1 MTNHSNDRSQPT
13 ISNWRA
19 GVANLRHD
27 LRTPLNA
34 IIGYSEMV
42 LEEAEDLGEEDLVGL
57 LNSIVASGR
66 EILGVVNDV
75 LAASRMDS
83 IGEPDWSGFEEELK
97 SGTSER
103 ANAILANSSQLLSA
117 LERKELGEFCPDI
130 EKVRTA
136 AERFLKETEDI
147 PSRLKEFQ
155 AEETDETGA
164 AALRQGVMQEAGPR
178 SATAERQGKILA
190 VDDNEMNRD
199 LLQRH
204 LVKLGHEVLLAE
216 GGEEGL
222 QKLSEESFDLVLL
235 DVMMPGLNGF
245 QVLQRLKADPSLR
258 DVPVIM
264 ISALDELSSV
274 VRCIENGAEDYLPK
288 PFDPV
293 LLNARVGA
301 CLEKKWLHDVEEEQ
315 RREMARLNS
324 ELVKRN
330 EFIRHTFGR
339 YLSDEIVESI
349 LESPEGLQIGGEK
362 REVTIMMTDIR
373 GFTVI
378 GERLPAE
385 TIVSMLNLY
394 LEAMTEIILK
404 YDGTI
409 DEFIGDAILVI
420 FGAPFLRP
428 DDPQRAVACAVEM
441 QLAMD
446 HVNRSFRELGYPEVE
461 MGIGINTGEVVVGNI
476 GSSKR
481 SKYGVV
487 GHHVNLTSRIE
498 SYTVG
503 GQIYVSENTLERC
516 GPILRVDGEMEV
528 LPKGVDQE
536 ITIYDVGGIGDAFD
550 VFLPEKVAEE
560 LMALEPPLL
569 VEACVVAGKD
579 IDSEMFRGEFTRL
592 SERGARLVSDHSIQ
606 KNMNLKLQLLHSEGE
621 KVGGAVYAKVTAVAP
636 QPAGEFSIVFTS
648 VPYEV
653 TVFIDCLL
661 SD

>member
-1 MTNHSNDRSQPT
+1 
-13 ISNWRA
+13 
-19 GVANLRHD
+19 
-27 LRTPLNA
+27 
-34 IIGYSEMV
+34 MV
-42 LEEAEDLGEEDLVGL
+42 LEEAEDLDEEHLVDL
-57 LNSIVASGR
+57 LNSLVTSGR

-75 LAASRMDS
+75 FSASRMDTLS
-83 IGEPDWSGFEEELK
+83 EPDWSGFEEELK
-97 SGTSER
+97 CGTSEQ
-103 ANAILANSSQLLSA
+103 AHKILATSSQLLSA
-117 LERKELGEFCPDI
+117 LESKELGEFCPDI
-130 EKVRTA
+130 EKVQTA
-136 AERFLKETEDI
+136 AERFLKESNDI
-147 PSRLKEFQ
+147 PSKVGGFQ
-155 AEETDETGA
+155 AEEEDGPENAELAKG
-164 AALRQGVMQEAGPR
+164 AGPR
-178 SATAERQGKILA
+178 SAEDERKGKILA

-199 LLQRH
+199 LLRRH

-222 QKLSEESFDLVLL
+222 LKLSEENFDLVLL

-301 CLEKKWLHDVEEEQ
+301 CLEKKWLHDLEEEQ
-315 RREMARLNS
+315 RQEMARLNK

-330 EFIRHTFGR
+330 EFIRRTFGR

-349 LESPEGLQIGGEK
+349 LESPEGLKIGGEK

-373 GFTVI
+373 GFTVL
-378 GERLPAE
+378 GERLPAD

-428 DDPQRAVACAVEM
+428 DDPQRAVACALEM
-441 QLAMD
+441 QLAMGQ
-446 HVNRSFRELGYPEVE
+446 VNNNFQKLGYPQVE

-503 GQIYVSENTLERC
+503 GQIYVSKNTLDRC
-516 GPILRVDGEMEV
+516 GSILRVDGEMEV
-528 LPKGVDQE
+528 MPKGVDQE
-536 ITIYDVGGIGDAFD
+536 ITIYDIGGIGGAFD
-550 VFLPEKVAEE
+550 VFLPEKTVEAFVEVD
-560 LMALEPPLL
+560 PPLL
-569 VEACVVAGKD
+569 VEAWVVEGKD
-579 IDSEMFRGEFTRL
+579 IDSEMFPAEITEL
-592 SERGARLVSDHSIQ
+592 SESGARLVSDYSLQ
-606 KNMNLKLQLLHSEGE
+606 ERQNLKLQFLHSEGLN
-621 KVGGAVYAKVTAVAP
+621 VGGAVYAKVTAAGP
-636 QPAGEFSIVFTS
+636 PPAGGSSIVFTS
-648 VPYEV
+648 VPYDVE
-653 TVFIDCLL
+653 VFIDCLL
-661 SD
+661 S

>member
-1 MTNHSNDRSQPT
+1 
-13 ISNWRA
+13 
-19 GVANLRHD
+19 
-27 LRTPLNA
+27 
-34 IIGYSEMV
+34 MV
-42 LEEAEDLGEEDLVGL
+42 LEEAEDLGEEELVDL
-57 LNSIVASGR
+57 LNSVVASGR

-83 IGEPDWSGFEEELK
+83 IVDPDWVDFEEQLRG
-97 SGTSER
+97 GTSEQ
-103 ANAILANSSQLLSA
+103 AQTILEVSSQLMPV
-117 LERKELGEFCPDI
+117 LESKELGEFCPDI
-130 EKVRTA
+130 EKVQTA
-136 AERFLKETEDI
+136 AKRFLKETKGI
-147 PSRLKEFQ
+147 SSSLGGFQ
-155 AEETDETGA
+155 AGETVQDEA
-164 AALRQGVMQEAGPR
+164 VALVGRVDEKAEPR
-178 SATAERQGKILA
+178 TSKAERKGKILV

-204 LVKLGHEVLLAE
+204 LVKLGHEALLAE

-222 QKLSEESFDLVLL
+222 QRLTDESFDLVLL
-235 DVMMPGLNGF
+235 DVMMPGLNGH
-245 QVLQRLKADPSLR
+245 QVLQHLKSDPTLR

-264 ISALDELSSV
+264 ISAFDELSSV

-301 CLEKKWLHDVEEEQ
+301 CLEKKWLHDLEEEQ
-315 RREMARLNS
+315 RQEMARLNK

-330 EFIRHTFGR
+330 EFIRRTFGR

-349 LESPEGLQIGGEK
+349 LESPEGLKIGGEK

-385 TIVSMLNLY
+385 AIVSMINIY

-428 DDPQRAVACAVEM
+428 DDPQRAVACAIEM
-441 QLAMD
+441 QLAMEE
-446 HVNRSFRELGYPEVE
+446 VNQRFQELGYPEVE

-487 GHHVNLTSRIE
+487 GHQVNLTSRIE

-503 GQIYVSENTLERC
+503 GQIYVSENTLDRC
-516 GPILRVDGEMEV
+516 GSILRVDGEMEV
-528 LPKGVDQE
+528 LPKGVDEE
-536 ITIYDVGGIGDAFD
+536 ITIYDIGGIGGDFN
-550 VFLPEKVAEE
+550 VFLPERTAEE
-560 LMALEPPLL
+560 FVALDPPLL
-569 VEACVVAGKD
+569 ADAWVIEGKD
-579 IDSEMFRGEFTRL
+579 IDSEMFRAEL
-592 SERGARLVSDHSIQ
+592 SGLSTTGARLVSDYPVQ
-606 KNMNLKLQLLHSEGE
+606 EKTNLKLQLLHSEDLRI
-621 KVGGAVYAKVTAVAP
+621 GGAVYAKITAVHS
-636 QPAGEFSIVFTS
+636 QSAGEFSIVFTS

-653 TVFIDCLL
+653 DVFIDSLL
-661 SD
+661 SEES